1 MVPKK
6 TLQTFVEHSLY
17 KPVQVLM
24 SGLVGL
30 RVGGCWN
37 DDYNLHPAEVGTL
50 GYGIHEI
57 TCLTLR
63 ERLSKTNILSCEI
76 MGN

>member
-1 MVPKK
+1 
-6 TLQTFVEHSLY
+6 
-17 KPVQVLM
+17 M

-37 DDYNLHPAEVGTL
+37 DDYYLHPAEVGTL